1 MSNTLIKP
9 RPRANAPEL
18 EALKTFQMI
27 LDKAE
32 PIDTEHGVGKIWE
45 ETFVPIRFSR
55 IQKLKAQIKELLTSL
70 ETAAEEVGID

>member
-18 EALKTFQMI
+18 EALRTFQMI

-55 IQKLKAQIKELLTSL
+55 I
-70 ETAAEEVGID
+70 